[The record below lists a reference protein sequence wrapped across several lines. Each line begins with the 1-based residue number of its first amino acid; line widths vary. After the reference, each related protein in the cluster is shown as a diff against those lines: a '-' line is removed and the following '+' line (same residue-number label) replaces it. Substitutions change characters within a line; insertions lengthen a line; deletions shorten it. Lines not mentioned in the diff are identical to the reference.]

1 MSQGGDNGSSK
12 SLPLTPY
19 EEALEALSSLIT
31 KRTRVGDVNME
42 ERFTVLF
49 QYLKMLEL
57 EEAISNMKIIH
68 VAGTKGKTI
77 EKMVEN
83 KLRWFG
89 HVKRRHVDYV
99 IRRVDRIEI
108 NQSTRRIGRSRKAI
122 REVIKKDLEIN
133 DLDRS
138 MVLDRTL

>member
-68 VAGTKGKTI
+68 VAGTKGKI
-77 EKMVEN
+77 
-83 KLRWFG
+83 
-89 HVKRRHVDYV
+89 
-99 IRRVDRIEI
+99 I
-108 NQSTRRIGRSRKAI
+108 
-122 REVIKKDLEIN
+122 
-133 DLDRS
+133 
-138 MVLDRTL
+138 VLPFMCKV